1 MSNIIVIRLVNGE
14 EVIAKINSQ
23 TEDVLVLKSPRILHI
38 TNMGNGQAGA
48 SFMPMLLLA
57 GSQDIVNVPRTSL
70 AAWTDNV
77 NPEYEKRYLESVSG
91 IQLATSLNG

>member
-1 MSNIIVIRLVNGE
+1 MNVIVIKQMNGE
-14 EVIAKINSQ
+14 EVIAKIDSQ
-23 TEDVLVLKSPRILHI
+23 TETMLVLKSPRVLHI

-57 GSQDIVNVPRTSL
+57 GSQDTVNVPKSSL

-77 NPEYEKRYLESVSG
+77 NPEYEKNYLQSISG